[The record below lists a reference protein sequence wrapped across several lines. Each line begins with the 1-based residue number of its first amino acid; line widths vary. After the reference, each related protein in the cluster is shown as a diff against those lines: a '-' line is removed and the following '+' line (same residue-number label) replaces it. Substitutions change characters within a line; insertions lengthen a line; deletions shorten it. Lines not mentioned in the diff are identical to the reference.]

1 MAFTRWD
8 PLQDLLALH
17 ERINRLNGT
26 DEPGWMPPVDLRET
40 PDSYVVTAEVAGLQK
55 DDIQIQFQDGKLSL
69 RGERRPRGPQCER
82 FERVERGHGRFA
94 RTFVLPQPV
103 DITAISAGASPN
115 KTAVSRESAAVK
127 ARMRASRVTCNETGP
142 GPVDA
147 SMTSRPP
154 GVPATKAC

>member
-40 PDSYVVTAEVAGLQK
+40 PDHYVITAEVSGLQQ
-55 DDIQIQFQDGKLSL
+55 DDIQIQIQDGKLTL
-69 RGERRPRGPQCER
+69 RGERRPREAQSER

-94 RTFVLPQPV
+94 RTFILPQPV
-103 DITAISAGASPN
+103 DITAINADLQNGVL
-115 KTAVSRESAAVK
+115 T
-127 ARMRASRVTCNETGP
+127 VT
-142 GPVDA
+142 
-147 SMTSRPP
+147 
-154 GVPATKAC
+154 VPKQFDRRRIDVQ

>member
-40 PDSYVVTAEVAGLQK
+40 QDHYVVTAEVSGLEK
-55 DDIQIQFQDGKLSL
+55 DDIQIQFQDGKLTL
-69 RGERRPRGPQCER
+69 RGERRPREAQCER

-94 RTFVLPQPV
+94 RTFVLPHAV
-103 DITAISAGASPN
+103 DVNAIGADLEN
-115 KTAVSRESAAVK
+115 GVLT
-127 ARMRASRVTCNETGP
+127 VTIP
-142 GPVDA
+142 KQFDRRKIDVQ
-147 SMTSRPP
+147 
-154 GVPATKAC
+154 